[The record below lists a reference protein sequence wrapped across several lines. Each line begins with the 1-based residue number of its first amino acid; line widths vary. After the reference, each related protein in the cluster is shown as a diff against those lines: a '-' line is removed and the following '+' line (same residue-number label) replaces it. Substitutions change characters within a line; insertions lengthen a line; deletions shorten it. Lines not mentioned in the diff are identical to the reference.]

1 MVPVISL
8 QNKWVKRGAIVFGVA
23 LVGVLLWWVLA
34 PRELAGFASS
44 NGRIEAT
51 EVDISPKIAGRI
63 EQELVDEGDY
73 VHKGEVVAK
82 MDIKSL
88 EAQRAEY
95 VAQFSQAMAEI
106 ATARSIVAQ
115 RESEKAAT
123 VATLSE
129 RRAELHLAKQTLARS
144 RVLSREGAVAVQNF
158 DDDVASMNKS
168 IAAVTA
174 AQAQVVAADAAI
186 ASARSEVND
195 AVAHAAAAKA
205 SIARVQSDIDDS
217 ILRSPRDGRVQ
228 YRVAQPGEVLA
239 AGGKVLNLIDLTD
252 VYMTFFLPTEY
263 AGRIRL
269 GAEARI
275 VLDAMPNIALPAR
288 ITFVSDVAQFTPKT
302 VETEEERQKLTFRL
316 KARIDASLLRKYIRI
331 VKTGLPGITYVK
343 LDPKAEWPA
352 RLSNVLR

>member
-1 MVPVISL
+1 MVPLISFK
-8 QNKWVKRGAIVFGVA
+8 NKWVKRGAIALAVA
-23 LVGVLLWWVLA
+23 IVGFLLWWILA

-51 EVDISPKIAGRI
+51 EIDISPKIAGRI
-63 EQELVDEGDY
+63 EQEFVDEGDY
-73 VHKGEVVAK
+73 VDPGEIVAK
-82 MDIKSL
+82 MDTKTL

-95 VAQFSQAMAEI
+95 AAQLNQALAEI
-106 ATARSIVAQ
+106 ATARSQVAQ
-115 RESEKAAT
+115 RESERAAD
-123 VATLSE
+123 VATLAQ
-129 RRAELHLAKQTLARS
+129 RQAELHLAKQTLARS
-144 RVLSREGAVAVQNF
+144 SVLSKEGAVAVQNY
-158 DDDVASMNKS
+158 DDDMASRAKS
-168 IAAVTA
+168 TAAVA
-174 AQAQVVAADAAI
+174 AAKAQVVAAEAAV
-186 ASARSEVND
+186 ASARSLVVV
-195 AVAHAAAAKA
+195 ALAHAEAARA
-205 SIARVQSDIDDS
+205 SIRRVQSDIDDS
-217 ILRSPRDGRVQ
+217 ILKSPRFGRVQ

-263 AGRIRL
+263 VGRIRI

-275 VLDAMPNIALPAR
+275 VLDAMPNVAIPAR

-316 KARIDASLLRKYIRI
+316 KARIDAALLRRNIRI

-343 LDPKAEWPA
+343 VDPKAKWPE